1 MKKYKILI
9 VDDHL
14 VVRTGVTI
22 ILQNEIDNLDI
33 SYASNFLETIKV
45 LNDNSYD
52 LIILDINIP
61 GGKNTEM
68 IADIRK
74 IQQDVKILM
83 FSAHEEESY
92 ALRYIQ
98 AGADGYLNKLSG
110 EDKIVAA
117 VNSIMNHGE
126 YIPDDIRSLLQ
137 AKKLNNEPINPF
149 DKLSNRELEIAK
161 LLIKGNGNLEISNS
175 LNIQMSTVS
184 TYKNRIFEK
193 LKINNL
199 VELIEMY
206 QLYLS

>member
-1 MKKYKILI
+1 MAYKILI

-14 VVRTGVTI
+14 VVKTGVKI
-22 ILQNEIDNLDI
+22 ILQSEIEGLSI
-33 SYASNFLETIKV
+33 SFGADFCDLLQILSKEN
-45 LNDNSYD
+45 YD

-68 IADIRK
+68 ITEIKAMMPE
-74 IQQDVKILM
+74 VKVLM
-83 FSAHEEESY
+83 FSAYEEESH

-98 AGADGYLNKLSG
+98 AGANGYLNKLSG

>member
-1 MKKYKILI
+1 MAYKILI

-14 VVRTGVTI
+14 VVKTGVKI
-22 ILQNEIDNLDI
+22 ILQSEIEGLSI
-33 SYASNFLETIKV
+33 SFGSDFYDLLQILSEEN
-45 LNDNSYD
+45 YD

-68 IADIRK
+68 IAEIK
-74 IQQDVKILM
+74 AIIPKVKILM
-83 FSAHEEESY
+83 FSAYEEASH

-98 AGADGYLNKLSG
+98 AGANGYLNKLSG

-161 LLIKGNGNLEISNS
+161 LLIKGNGNLEISNA

-199 VELIEMY
+199 VELIELY
-206 QLYLS
+206 QLHVS